1 MLGEFLK
8 NRPTTPT
15 ITARHNERLYPPFFK
30 RNGTTEPEIHR
41 LLLSLY
47 CSVYPWHSA
56 QEKISIVL
64 TAPQKSK
71 SEFFLEDFEGKKKFG
86 KFNVKPKNRNVRVG
100 SFRQIFSAR
109 LFLIKN
115 DRH

>member
-8 NRPTTPT
+8 KRPTTPT

-64 TAPQKSK
+64 TAPQKR

>member
-1 MLGEFLK
+1 MKDYIPLSSKEMVLLNQKF
-8 NRPTTPT
+8 TD
-15 ITARHNERLYPPFFK
+15 YFF
-30 RNGTTEPEIHR
+30 HF
-41 LLLSLY
+41 
-47 CSVYPWHSA
+47 
-56 QEKISIVL
+56 IVL
-64 TAPQKSK
+64 FTLGTQLKKKYPLFWQLLKK
-71 SEFFLEDFEGKKKFG
+71 RSEFFLEDFEGKKKFV